1 MIFIQNDS
9 NDPYF
14 NLAFEEYCLGSLK
27 SDDTYFLLWRNAPSV
42 ILGRN
47 QDLFQEVDYDYARS
61 RGINLVRRI
70 TGGGAV
76 YHDLGNLNIS
86 IMGNYELHPDYDREY
101 GMMVTEAL
109 RKIGLADVEMNGRND
124 FYVGDRKV
132 SGWAKR
138 IQGNS
143 FLLHGTFLY
152 DVDLDQLER
161 VLQTQSSKM
170 HRKAVKSV
178 RSVVRNVR
186 DLLPFANLDEL
197 RNALELEMRGD
208 DASICLSN
216 KELSEIHTL
225 VNSKYRTEQWIYNL
239 SFKPTLIRGFQASC
253 GFVVV
258 NVLLKEGRIEAVD
271 FKGDFLGNKDTA
283 ELSALLKG
291 TVWNAETVRQTV
303 SSVHVGDFFSGLT
316 NEDFVANINEMI

>member
-1 MIFIQNDS
+1 MVVMIFN
-9 NDPYF
+9 
-14 NLAFEEYCLGSLK
+14 
-27 SDDTYFLLWRNAPSV
+27 
-42 ILGRN
+42 
-47 QDLFQEVDYDYARS
+47 
-61 RGINLVRRI
+61 
-70 TGGGAV
+70 
-76 YHDLGNLNIS
+76 
-86 IMGNYELHPDYDREY
+86 
-101 GMMVTEAL
+101 
-109 RKIGLADVEMNGRND
+109 
-124 FYVGDRKV
+124 VGDRKV

-186 DLLPFANLDEL
+186 DLLPFANLGEL
-197 RNALELEMRGD
+197 RNALELEMRD
-208 DASICLSN
+208 NDASICLSDR
-216 KELSEIHTL
+216 ELSEIHTL

-291 TVWNAETVRQTV
+291 TVWNAETIRQTV
-303 SSVHVGDFFSGLT
+303 SSVNVGDFFSGLT
-316 NEDFVANINEMI
+316 NEDFVANISEMI